1 MGSLPL
7 DFTFVRLSD
16 PTGGIAVDVTRGS
29 AWEGFPEWLQHHIKS
44 SGQRLRRAVIADVGS
59 HVRPCRGFIL
69 PIGVNAD
76 GGFVAVACSRSDF
89 PTETDQLLLSVAV
102 ITLRQDS
109 KAHASSTS
117 ATVRRKNFA
126 KLAPKRLCA
135 RHGAS
140 LH

>member
-1 MGSLPL
+1 MRP
-7 DFTFVRLSD
+7 
-16 PTGGIAVDVTRGS
+16 
-29 AWEGFPEWLQHHIKS
+29 
-44 SGQRLRRAVIADVGS
+44 RRAM
-59 HVRPCRGFIL
+59 VRGRFVQSRGKDRVFW
-69 PIGVNAD
+69 PFGVNAD

-89 PTETDQLLLSVAV
+89 PTETDQLLLSVAA
-102 ITLRQDS
+102 LRQDS